1 MPRLMLSCRRHSW
14 LSASGRAWRVL
25 DETLS
30 ITTWK
35 LPAIPSRNIM
45 MTTWPKRERR
55 TWRRSPYR
63 SRSGNLY
70 VWGVFSKLSAC
81 DHFYSLWARDLRLF
95 FITSHS
101 RVPSLLNR
109 HKENSIVYLKNLI
122 IHFSLS
128 VYWQVNC
135 FFFSD
140 QLSLNDTFFNFVQ
153 LLLLLKLTI
162 F

>member
-1 MPRLMLSCRRHSW
+1 MTLFPESTIMPRLTLSCRRHSW

-70 VWGVFSKLSAC
+70 VWGVFSKSSAR
-81 DHFYSLWARDLRLF
+81 DHFYSLWARDLQLF
-95 FITSHS
+95 TREYPLCWTGLRKTALFTFRIWLFIFYC
-101 RVPSLLNR
+101 LCIG
-109 HKENSIVYLKNLI
+109 K
-122 IHFSLS
+122 
-128 VYWQVNC
+128 
-135 FFFSD
+135 
-140 QLSLNDTFFNFVQ
+140 
-153 LLLLLKLTI
+153 
-162 F
+162 